1 MPLYSLNELVVMRFL
16 SIVLLSLS
24 LGACDEA
31 RQNTSAVDP
40 DIELMNDPG
49 TAGPELEKRLVASV
63 SVQDGLIIV
72 RALASNDTY
81 VLPDNSPWVITCGG
95 EGVSVTFGSAVSG
108 DGSHVGNDVGLDLTM
123 IFISQANCG
132 TLAPQLGRRLKAM
145 LQEPAHPQ

>member
-1 MPLYSLNELVVMRFL
+1 MR
-16 SIVLLSLS
+16 SPIVLLSLS
-24 LGACDEA
+24 LGACDER
-31 RQNTSAVDP
+31 RQDTSAVDP
-40 DIELMNDPG
+40 DIELMNEPV
-49 TAGPELEKRLVASV
+49 TAGPELEKRLVAGV

-72 RALASNDTY
+72 RALSSGDTY
-81 VLPDNSPWVITCGG
+81 VLPDNSPWVIRCGS

-108 DGSHVGNDVGLDLTM
+108 DRSYVSNDVELNLTM

>member
-1 MPLYSLNELVVMRFL
+1 MSMTRNFVMRFL

-24 LGACDEA
+24 LGACDER
-31 RQNTSAVDP
+31 RQDTSAVDP
-40 DIELMNDPG
+40 DIELMNEPG

-72 RALASNDTY
+72 RALSSGDTY
-81 VLPDNSPWVITCGG
+81 VLPDNSPWVITCGS

-108 DGSHVGNDVGLDLTM
+108 DRSYVSNDVALNVTM

>member
-1 MPLYSLNELVVMRFL
+1 MSMTRNFIMRFL
-16 SIVLLSLS
+16 SIILLSLS
-24 LGACDEA
+24 LGACDER

-40 DIELMNDPG
+40 DIELMNEPG

-72 RALASNDTY
+72 RALLSGDTY
-81 VLPDNSPWVITCGG
+81 VLPDNSPWVITCGS

-108 DGSHVGNDVGLDLTM
+108 DRSYVSNDVELDLTM

-145 LQEPAHPQ
+145 LQEPAHSQ